1 MHSRILFSLL
11 ILTPCLAQWPQA
23 AGPQGNWQTT
33 GKPAVSNW
41 SVARNQNILW
51 KTALP
56 NGGQSGIAVSKD
68 RLFLTT
74 FTEGEKGFSTKISGH
89 ALDRKTGKLLW
100 TVNLEGVTKSPM
112 MYSYS
117 DSTTPSPITDG
128 QHVWFTNGS
137 GEMGCW
143 TVDGKEIWRRNWTPW
158 GEPYPFNKQHEPIL
172 YGNWILNVEP
182 LQGNP
187 PDKKGWNYLH
197 AIDKLT
203 GKTAWI
209 AEDGTTTY
217 ATSMFGLTAAGK
229 PAVMTGR
236 GGWHDVP
243 ERPIGLSL
251 ISLAKEDAGKSLWR
265 FVAGNGNEGAP
276 TWQALYVLHWN
287 KNEGYWFR
295 MNPEETH
302 LVIDAT
308 NGKLLREQSL
318 IRNVDYR
325 QWDPSTRKYIV
336 HQGVNLREVRDL
348 SPRNKMADD
357 EVIRVMPAWHANIVV
372 GNYHYF
378 MASTAH
384 RRNRVAPKGKA
395 GPSHCLARINVK
407 TGRVEYLEVPVTV
420 IRKLGA
426 ADEFVYGVAINT
438 QTINSKGVDVA
449 TEDRSRMDGWE
460 TPAFWG
466 TPTAV
471 NGKVFFNTQLGIT
484 YVVDATAKVFDQ
496 KALIAINDL
505 GPSGETWSLNSISYS
520 DGILYHRSLKEVVA
534 IGR

>member
-1 MHSRILFSLL
+1 MHSRILFTLL
-11 ILTPCLAQWPQA
+11 ILSPCLAQWPQA
-23 AGPQGNWQTT
+23 GGPQGNWQTT

-51 KTALP
+51 KTVLP

-74 FTEGEKGFSTKISGH
+74 FTDGEKGFSTKISGH

-287 KNEGYWFR
+287 KNEAYWFR

-308 NGKLLREQSL
+308 NGQLLREQSL

-325 QWDPSTRKYIV
+325 QWDPSTSKYII

-372 GNYHYF
+372 GDYHYF

-407 TGRVEYLEVPVTV
+407 TGKVEYLEVPVTV
-420 IRKLGA
+420 IRKLGS
-426 ADEFVYGVAINT
+426 ADEFVYGVAVKT

-449 TEDRSRMDGWE
+449 TEERSRMDGWE

-471 NGKVFFNTQLGIT
+471 NGKVFFNTQLGVT

-505 GPSGETWSLNSISYS
+505 GPSGETWSLNSISYI

-534 IGR
+534 IGK